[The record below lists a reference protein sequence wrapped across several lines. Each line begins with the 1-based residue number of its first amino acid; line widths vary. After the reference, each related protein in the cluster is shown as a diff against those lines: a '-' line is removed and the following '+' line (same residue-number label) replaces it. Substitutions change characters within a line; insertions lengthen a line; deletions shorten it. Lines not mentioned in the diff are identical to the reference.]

1 MQDYQCIKWDG
12 KIAHIADA
20 HNPMQKE
27 KREKNPKSKE
37 TEKLKKKNHS
47 FNTQAWTV

>member
-37 TEKLKKKNHS
+37 TKKLIKKKS
-47 FNTQAWTV
+47 QL